1 MCTLNVNL
9 ESIIIPK
16 YFKLITCVRGRK
28 LRYIS
33 KSFRSLR
40 FLLDSNIIF
49 NSCSLKQ
56 ILLAVAHAEI
66 FVSSELEMFSASITD
81 LPRVARIK
89 SSANA
94 MDLVGRV
101 KLRFKREL

>member
-1 MCTLNVNL
+1 MCSLNVNL

-28 LRYIS
+28 LRCIS
-33 KSFRSLR
+33 KSFRSVR

-49 NSCSLKQ
+49 DFCSLKR
-56 ILLAVAHAEI
+56 IFLAVAHEEI
-66 FVSSELEMFSASITD
+66 FVSSELEMFSASIAD

-94 MDLVGRV
+94 MDLVRCV